1 MKKLLSVVLC
11 FSMIFALCVP
21 AFAVETDQENMS
33 QEFSAV
39 DEFLTT
45 NEDAMPPVPD
55 FSVQTTNPVSTLNM
69 PSRAAWVKNTTET
82 LESAYS
88 QSVVDVSETK
98 DFIVFTF
105 EEPEEIYNDFGY
117 IDRVEYVKPEST
129 AATEYETKITYMYG
143 WLDGYYPLEEQSG
156 KWSAVKDLLLTVAG
170 FSEKLSVYLF
180 VVDVL
185 GIAYNYFKGPDV
197 VKASNTTQ
205 YYVLNKIGQVKHEI
219 TGLWLQWAYV
229 GSRRSF
235 YRTLIEK
242 EVSQNYWNTVDF
254 TETRA
259 NNVKNPTNADNVEK
273 KANFDNDTWIAEK
286 AVSAYLKERAFKDV
300 YGWTVYF
307 SETIPH

>member
-117 IDRVEYVKPEST
+117 PQFFAARLLKQSIIRSVVEK
-129 AATEYETKITYMYG
+129 
-143 WLDGYYPLEEQSG
+143 SG
-156 KWSAVKDLLLTVAG
+156 KGGTYFGATGCGKTYTMAFLARQLALRCT
-170 FSEKLSVYLF
+170 
-180 VVDVL
+180 
-185 GIAYNYFKGPDV
+185 GIY
-197 VKASNTTQ
+197 
-205 YYVLNKIGQVKHEI
+205 
-219 TGLWLQWAYV
+219 
-229 GSRRSF
+229 
-235 YRTLIEK
+235 
-242 EVSQNYWNTVDF
+242 
-254 TETRA
+254 
-259 NNVKNPTNADNVEK
+259 
-273 KANFDNDTWIAEK
+273 
-286 AVSAYLKERAFKDV
+286 
-300 YGWTVYF
+300 
-307 SETIPH
+307 